1 MVLVGKL
8 VHHAVF
14 LLSLG
19 LEQPVLRTIEPQ
31 HHLLHLLTHWLE
43 VLPKALAAY
52 CSVLC
57 TLL

>member
-14 LLSLG
+14 LLLLG

-43 VLPKALAAY
+43 VLPKALAA
-52 CSVLC
+52 
-57 TLL
+57 